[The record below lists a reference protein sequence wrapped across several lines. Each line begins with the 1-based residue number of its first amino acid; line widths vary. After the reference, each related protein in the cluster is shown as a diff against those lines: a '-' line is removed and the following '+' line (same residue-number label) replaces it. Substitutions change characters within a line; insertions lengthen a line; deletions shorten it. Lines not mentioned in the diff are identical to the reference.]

1 MPQPLASD
9 LASLVANTAP
19 APRWNVQAPVS
30 SLHMAQSQPPAAAAA
45 AAANPSAAGAG
56 GARGRRREGEEHD
69 ALVGLLRMEGVDQAA
84 AKGEAAASQDDAGR
98 GEGGEGGAADADVT

>member
-1 MPQPLASD
+1 
-9 LASLVANTAP
+9 
-19 APRWNVQAPVS
+19 
-30 SLHMAQSQPPAAAAA
+30 MAQSQPVAAV

-84 AKGEAAASQDDAGR
+84 AKGEAAASRDDAR
-98 GEGGEGGAADADVT
+98 GGEGGSGGAANADVT